1 VTQLFL
7 MDRQW
12 VTRQVPIVIKAMAS
26 RDFTSDDL
34 RGVVTEQPEQPN
46 LFGVLMAHLRCSGSI
61 VEVGRQRSKRPEAN
75 GRKIT
80 SWRVV

>member
-1 VTQLFL
+1 MTQLFL
-7 MDRQW
+7 MDRAW
-12 VTRQVPIVIKAMAS
+12 VNRNVPVVLKAMAG
-26 RDFTSDDL
+26 RTFTSDDL

-75 GRKIT
+75 GRKVST
-80 SWRVV
+80 WRTA